1 MYQVD
6 TQDVVIELVDVPSS
20 DGGAPL
26 PAVVAAEHELELI
39 YLASEPD
46 PEWDG
51 TDVRV
56 KSTASSGEPVAV
68 VKFGRPY
75 AHMFGPP
82 NEEAFAGHPLAQRGV
97 YPGGAFEVQHSSWL
111 RALER
116 MNSVHRYHTA
126 ARFAGFRHF
135 IFAFHDSTF
144 ECIAKSYTCE
154 LRRGSVASVAAM
166 TPQTW

>member
-6 TQDVVIELVDVPSS
+6 TQDVVVDLVDVPSS
-20 DGGAPL
+20 EPGAPL
-26 PAVVAAEHELELI
+26 PAVVAAEHKLELI

-46 PEWDG
+46 PDWDG
-51 TDVRV
+51 TYARV
-56 KSTASSGEPVAV
+56 MSTASSGEPVAV

-75 AHMFGPP
+75 
-82 NEEAFAGHPLAQRGV
+82 EEAFSGHPLAQRGV

-126 ARFAGFRHF
+126 AQFAGFRHF

-166 TPQTW
+166 APQTW

>member
-6 TQDVVIELVDVPSS
+6 TQDAVVELVDVPAP
-20 DGGAPL
+20 DAGAPL
-26 PAVVAAEHELELI
+26 PAVVAAEHELQLI

-51 TDVRV
+51 TYARV
-56 KSTASSGEPVAV
+56 
-68 VKFGRPY
+68 
-75 AHMFGPP
+75 
-82 NEEAFAGHPLAQRGV
+82 
-97 YPGGAFEVQHSSWL
+97 HSSWL
-111 RALER
+111 RGLER
-116 MNSVHRYHTA
+116 MNSVHQYHTA

-166 TPQTW
+166 APQTW